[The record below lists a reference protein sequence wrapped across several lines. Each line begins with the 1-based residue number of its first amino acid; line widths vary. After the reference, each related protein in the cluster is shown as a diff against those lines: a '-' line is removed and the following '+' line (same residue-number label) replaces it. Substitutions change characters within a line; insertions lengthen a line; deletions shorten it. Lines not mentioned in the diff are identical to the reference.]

1 MDPDLILIFSF
12 VLVLTAILGLSVNGV
27 VQKILDYKREK
38 RAGESSPPEVSAQSD
53 RIALVEDRLQVL
65 ERIATDPQLRLG
77 AELAQEIEQL
87 RAPEE
92 AA

>member
-12 VLVLTAILGLSVNGV
+12 VIVLTVILGLSVNGV

-38 RAGESSPPEVSAQSD
+38 RPSADAPAQVSAQND
-53 RIALVEDRLQVL
+53 RISLVEDRLQVL

-77 AELAQEIEQL
+77 TELAQEIEQL